1 MGMKNRLMH
10 ERIIG
15 LYEENAAAWDSLRGP
30 DSSLE
35 RPWLER
41 FAALLPTNGRIL
53 DIGCGAGQPV
63 ARWLIERGFRVAGV
77 DSSPSLIAICRAR
90 FPEAAWHVADMRVL
104 ALGERF
110 DGLIAWHSLF
120 HLAPDDQRSMF
131 PRFAAHA
138 EPGALLMFTSGWAEE
153 VRIGEWQG
161 EPLYHASLDTGEYR
175 RLLAD
180 NGFEPLEHQLRD
192 PDCGEATVWF
202 ARYAPGPS
210 PAR

>member
-1 MGMKNRLMH
+1 MGNNHTH

-41 FAALLPTNGRIL
+41 FAALLPPNGRVL
-53 DIGCGAGQPV
+53 DIGCGAGHPV
-63 ARWLIERGFRVAGV
+63 ARWLIERDFRVTGI

-90 FPEAAWHVADMRVL
+90 FPKAAWHVADTRRL
-104 ALGERF
+104 ALGERY

-131 PRFAAHA
+131 PRLAAHA
-138 EPGALLMFTSGWAEE
+138 EPGAILMFTSGWAEG

-161 EPLYHASLDTGEYR
+161 EPLYHASLDPEEYR

-180 NGFEPLEHQLRD
+180 NGFELLDHKPRD
-192 PDCGEATVWF
+192 PDCGEAAVWI
-202 ARYAPGPS
+202 ARSSRGP